1 MVPSVIAVDRLM
13 GIMAIGLAT
22 IVCCRTRI
30 AGCSACAIS
39 CSIEWG
45 MGTMGLVSV
54 LGLGLGS

>member
-1 MVPSVIAVDRLM
+1 MVPLVLPVDRLM

-30 AGCSACAIS
+30 SGCSVCAIS
-39 CSIEWG
+39 CSIAWG
-45 MGTMGLVSV
+45 MGTMGLVAV